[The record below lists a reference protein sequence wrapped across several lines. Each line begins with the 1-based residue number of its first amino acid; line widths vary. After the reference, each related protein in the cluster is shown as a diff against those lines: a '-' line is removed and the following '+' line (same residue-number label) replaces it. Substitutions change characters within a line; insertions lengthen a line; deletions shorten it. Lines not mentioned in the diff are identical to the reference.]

1 VLNLNQDIKDIEVS
15 PAEYK
20 RLLGFPG
27 DFDLASSDQEILER
41 MARAEQWFNDHGKAW
56 TFSQLIEDFEITDD
70 HVRVSGVKFVSPV
83 LRAKLL
89 EAKAHAVVLVA
100 MSAGP
105 EAEARAAQHWSDDE
119 PDDYFFM
126 EMYASGVVETLVTQ
140 VGAQLCGWA
149 EQHQNKV
156 LPHYSPG
163 YVGWDI
169 EDQGA
174 LYHLFH
180 DGPEHLFSDRLTI
193 LSSGMLKPKK
203 SLIGLFGIT
212 KRENVAIEAN
222 TLIPCEQCSFNNCAF
237 RRKEY
242 IIPTFTIEGLRVAP
256 EVIDDTPDVVLP
268 LTADAKYAYGNK
280 PLKKWVKN
288 HLNIE
293 HKPDGGVDA
302 LFQFE
307 GSTCSNAGVELKF
320 DYKVHLSPAQDGFLI
335 HEMQCA
341 PTKGHDGHT
350 FQCLYLSKGDKFT
363 KEIAEYKPLLGQP
376 LDDVLR
382 WEPEMIPTGCLCGI
396 ESRNHKWK
404 IVLQTLHYGLING

>member
-149 EQHQNKV
+149 E
-156 LPHYSPG
+156 
-163 YVGWDI
+163 
-169 EDQGA
+169 
-174 LYHLFH
+174 
-180 DGPEHLFSDRLTI
+180 
-193 LSSGMLKPKK
+193 
-203 SLIGLFGIT
+203 
-212 KRENVAIEAN
+212 
-222 TLIPCEQCSFNNCAF
+222 
-237 RRKEY
+237 
-242 IIPTFTIEGLRVAP
+242 
-256 EVIDDTPDVVLP
+256 
-268 LTADAKYAYGNK
+268 
-280 PLKKWVKN
+280 
-288 HLNIE
+288 
-293 HKPDGGVDA
+293 
-302 LFQFE
+302 
-307 GSTCSNAGVELKF
+307 
-320 DYKVHLSPAQDGFLI
+320 
-335 HEMQCA
+335 
-341 PTKGHDGHT
+341 
-350 FQCLYLSKGDKFT
+350 
-363 KEIAEYKPLLGQP
+363 
-376 LDDVLR
+376 
-382 WEPEMIPTGCLCGI
+382 
-396 ESRNHKWK
+396 
-404 IVLQTLHYGLING
+404 